1 MDTQADL
8 RLLSGVLAHCSD
20 CGGEQILVPVDSSGE
35 FCCTVCDAAVY
46 RWAARA
52 LPEQPHPYDVP
63 GLRTA

>member
-1 MDTQADL
+1 MDTPADL

-20 CGGEQILVPVDSSGE
+20 CGCEQILVPADSSGD

-46 RWAARA
+46 RWAAPA
-52 LPEQPHPYDVP
+52 LPEPSRPHEVP